1 EALVC
6 TGAFGTKFA
15 NSLDQLIERSSAY
28 ERFIGGFYIFDAS
41 VGTDPLRM
49 LFGYGAGSYRDIV
62 HALNRPAAEMTLFKI
77 VVEYGL
83 VGTLLYFGFMF
94 FCIFSAKGPFVLRLA
109 LAISLFLNGAYNTF
123 VHSLALALLVWP
135 SSRVVRRPAENAM
148 REPFDSPAS
157 LAAARSVC

>member
-1 EALVC
+1 
-6 TGAFGTKFA
+6 
-15 NSLDQLIERSSAY
+15 
-28 ERFIGGFYIFDAS
+28 
-41 VGTDPLRM
+41 M

-62 HALNRPAAEMTLFKI
+62 HGLNRPAAEMTLFKI

-135 SSRVVRRPAENAM
+135 SSRVTHNRQPAENIT